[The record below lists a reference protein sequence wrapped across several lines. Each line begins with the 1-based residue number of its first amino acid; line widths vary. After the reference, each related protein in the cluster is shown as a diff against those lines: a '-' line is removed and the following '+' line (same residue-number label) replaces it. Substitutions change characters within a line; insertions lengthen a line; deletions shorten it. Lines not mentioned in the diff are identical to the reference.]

1 METVRGNTNEEK
13 RAKRTRAEWAAEVNR
28 WRESGQG
35 CGQYARAHDLH
46 PGTLSYWASRLKKGS
61 TPKAPKPTK
70 RSKRFVPVRLVDGAD
85 IESRKTPDA
94 VGEFE
99 VVLSNGRTVRVTGAY
114 QPEALS
120 RLLLVV
126 EGMKSC

>member
-1 METVRGNTNEEK
+1 MESAKGSTNGEK
-13 RAKRTRAEWAAEVNR
+13 RAKRTRAEWAAEVSR

-35 CGQYARAHDLH
+35 CGQYAQAHDLH

-61 TPKAPKPTK
+61 TLKAPKPTK
-70 RSKRFVPVRLVDGAD
+70 RNKRFVPVRLVDGAD
-85 IESRKTPDA
+85 IESKKAADA
-94 VGEFE
+94 LGEFE

-114 QPEALS
+114 QPESLS

-126 EGMKSC
+126 EGIKSC